1 MDRKLIE
8 KLWGLTLVIL
18 GICTVSL
25 SVSALSEAHFV
36 RPVSVGLGVLIL
48 ITIPF
53 MIFFTVRIV
62 LLNRNTHGDEKE
74 EEKKSAPSVTEE
86 GGETDEDESEFEGD
100 DDNTP

>member
-18 GICTVSL
+18 GICTVALGVSSL
-25 SVSALSEAHFV
+25 SEVRFI

-62 LLNRNTHGDEKE
+62 QLNRNAHSDEI
-74 EEKKSAPSVTEE
+74 KSNPSVTEE
-86 GGETDEDESEFEGD
+86 GSENDEEKSECQDD